1 MTLSLIIFGLL
12 SGALIDILIG
22 IIGSRRNIGF
32 GWAFLL
38 SIIFTPVVGLL
49 ITLISDPLLVGERR
63 WGCIANLILICAI
76 LSFVLFVLALAGVLV
91 V

>member
-12 SGALIDILIG
+12 SGALVNILVG

-49 ITLISDPLLVGERR
+49 ITLISDPLPVGERR

>member
-49 ITLISDPLLVGERR
+49 ITLISDPLPVGECR

>member
-1 MTLSLIIFGLL
+1 MTLSLFIFGLL
-12 SGALIDILIG
+12 SGALINILVG

-49 ITLISDPLLVGERR
+49 ITLISDPLPVGERR

>member
-12 SGALIDILIG
+12 SGALVNILVG

-49 ITLISDPLLVGERR
+49 ITLISDPLPVGERR

-76 LSFVLFVLALAGVLV
+76 LSFVLFVLALVGVLV

>member
-12 SGALIDILIG
+12 SGALINILIG

-49 ITLISDPLLVGERR
+49 ITLISDPLPVGERR

>member
-49 ITLISDPLLVGERR
+49 ITLISDPLPVGERR

>member
-1 MTLSLIIFGLL
+1 MTLSLFIFGLL
-12 SGALIDILIG
+12 SGALVNILVG

-49 ITLISDPLLVGERR
+49 ITLISDPLPVGERR

-76 LSFVLFVLALAGVLV
+76 LSLILFVLALAGVLV

>member
-38 SIIFTPVVGLL
+38 SIIFTPVVGLI
-49 ITLISDPLLVGERR
+49 ITLISDPLPVGERR

>member
-1 MTLSLIIFGLL
+1 MTLSLFIFGLL

-49 ITLISDPLLVGERR
+49 ITLISDPLPVGERR

>member
-1 MTLSLIIFGLL
+1 MTLSLFIFGLL
-12 SGALIDILIG
+12 SGALVNILVG

-38 SIIFTPVVGLL
+38 SIIFSPVVGLL
-49 ITLISDPLLVGERR
+49 ITLISDPLPVGERR

>member
-49 ITLISDPLLVGERR
+49 ITLISDPLPVGERR

-76 LSFVLFVLALAGVLV
+76 LSLILFVLALAGVLV

>member
-49 ITLISDPLLVGERR
+49 ITLISDPLPVGERR

-76 LSFVLFVLALAGVLV
+76 LSLVLFVLALAGVLV

>member
-49 ITLISDPLLVGERR
+49 ITLISDPLPVGERR

-76 LSFVLFVLALAGVLV
+76 LSFVLFVLVLAGVLV

>member
-1 MTLSLIIFGLL
+1 MTLSLFIFGLL

-38 SIIFTPVVGLL
+38 SIIFSPVVGLL
-49 ITLISDPLLVGERR
+49 ITLISDPLPVGERR

>member
-1 MTLSLIIFGLL
+1 MTLSLFIFGLL
-12 SGALIDILIG
+12 SGALINILVG

-38 SIIFTPVVGLL
+38 SIIFSPVVGLL
-49 ITLISDPLLVGERR
+49 ITLISDPLPVGERR

>member
-38 SIIFTPVVGLL
+38 SIIFSPVVGLL
-49 ITLISDPLLVGERR
+49 ITLISDPLPVGERR